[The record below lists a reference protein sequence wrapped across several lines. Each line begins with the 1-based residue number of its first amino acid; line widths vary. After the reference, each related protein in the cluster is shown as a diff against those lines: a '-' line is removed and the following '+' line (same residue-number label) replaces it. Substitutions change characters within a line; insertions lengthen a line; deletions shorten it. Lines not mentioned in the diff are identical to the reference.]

1 MIPIKSSWIRQ
12 KTIKINHLDE
22 LLEQF
27 ERSDQTTYSVSW
39 VDCMSSGKTLGRSL
53 LMLGEH
59 ADPEELPNSL
69 KENAVKLDL
78 RQKLN
83 VPFHLPSGILNS
95 GVSNLSIRF
104 TIIGFKIRKTQN
116 LCLYSLTYPLDS
128 VHQWNRIYG
137 KKDFTSINV

>member
-1 MIPIKSSWIRQ
+1 MGLTGMILKVRFQMIPIKSSWIRQ

-22 LLEQF
+22 LLDQF

-83 VPFHLPSGILNS
+83 VPFHLCLLYTSPSPRDRTRS
-95 GVSNLSIRF
+95 RMPSSA
-104 TIIGFKIRKTQN
+104 
-116 LCLYSLTYPLDS
+116 
-128 VHQWNRIYG
+128 
-137 KKDFTSINV
+137 